1 MSFTL
6 SKSAVNTYLKCP
18 REFKYQYKDRK
29 PVKKN
34 LAMQMGNEIH
44 DIAKNFIRLW
54 QEDDSIDILETL
66 LEFERRYDEDYSE
79 HCRNLAAFFKG
90 KLIDEK
96 YSVFIAEE
104 KLYSEKYD
112 FVGYAD
118 IVLEKDGELTVIDYK
133 TGKAKSVHS
142 FIRELSYYRMIIE
155 DKFPDKKVKYAGIF
169 FTEVGEYDE
178 VEFTDED
185 YSSIHCS
192 KTEYENQ
199 LKLLEEVRKNIDL
212 GHFEPKRQALCKNCN
227 YKGYCDRDGFL

>member
-1 MSFTL
+1 MDFTL
-6 SKSAVNTYLKCP
+6 YKSAVNTYLKCP
-18 REFKYQYKDRK
+18 REFKYQYKDKK

-44 DIAKNFIRLW
+44 DIAKNFIHLW

-66 LEFERRYDEDYSE
+66 LEYESQFDEDYSE
-79 HCRNLAAFFKG
+79 HCQNLATFFKK

-118 IVLEKDGELTVIDYK
+118 IVLEKDNELTVIDYK
-133 TGKAKSVHS
+133 TGNAKSVHS
-142 FIRELSYYRMIIE
+142 FIRELSYYRMLIE
-155 DKFPDKKVKYAGIF
+155 DQFHDKKVKYAGIF
-169 FTEVGEYDE
+169 FTKFGAYSE

-192 KTEYENQ
+192 LTEYKNQ
-199 LKLLEEVRKNIDL
+199 LKLLEEVRGNIEL
-212 GHFEPKRQALCKNCN
+212 GLFEPKRQALCKNCN
-227 YKGYCDRDGFL
+227 YKGYCDRDGFV